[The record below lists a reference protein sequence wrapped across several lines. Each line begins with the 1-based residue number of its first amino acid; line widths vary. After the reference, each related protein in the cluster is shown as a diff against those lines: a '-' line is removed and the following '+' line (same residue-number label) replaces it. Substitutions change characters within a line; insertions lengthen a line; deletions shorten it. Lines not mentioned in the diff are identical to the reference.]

1 MNYLGHELQHLK
13 TELSEMGQLVLGQLE
28 KGTAALLHHDRD
40 MAHEIIITEKQ
51 INSYEL
57 SLDRKCANVL
67 ALYSPVAVDLRFVL
81 AVLKITSSLER
92 IADNLESVALY
103 TLQIEKP
110 FDKELLDALNTAE
123 MFGAATEMLGKVLL
137 ALETEKPKLAREV
150 FKQDHLLDDLNIH
163 APAKIAAY
171 IRAHPEKD
179 IEPTLALLSIF
190 RKLERVGDQAK
201 NMSEEI
207 IYYVKAKVV
216 KHRKNRVPKKK
227 EKPANE

>member
-1 MNYLGHELQHLK
+1 MNYLSHELEHLK
-13 TELSEMGQLVLGQLE
+13 IELAEMGQLVLGQLE

-40 MAHEIIITEKQ
+40 CAHEIIVNEKR

-57 SLDRKCANVL
+57 SLDRLCANIL
-67 ALYSPVAVDLRFVL
+67 ALYNPVAVDLRFVL

-92 IADNLESVALY
+92 IADNLESVAMY
-103 TLQIEKP
+103 TLQIDDP
-110 FDKELLDALNTAE
+110 FDEALLHDLGTSE
-123 MFGAATEMLGKVLL
+123 MFATATDMLSKVLL
-137 ALETEKPKLAREV
+137 ALQTEDPKLAREV

-163 APAKIAAY
+163 VPGKIAQY
-171 IRAHPEKD
+171 IRANPEKD
-179 IEPTLALLSIF
+179 IEPTLALLSVF
-190 RKLERVGDQAK
+190 RKLERVGDQTK

-216 KHRKNRVPKKK
+216 KHRKNRIPKQK